1 MYSTHSYREDPPR
14 RCRFNQCEWL
24 EGGCG
29 TNLFGR
35 FRSNKGVVG
44 GQGQEGF
51 PEVLFTFTLLYNV
64 VDGCSDVVIV
74 VVVIIVVGI
83 VYVVLVLHAV

>member
-1 MYSTHSYREDPPR
+1 M
-14 RCRFNQCEWL
+14 
-24 EGGCG
+24 
-29 TNLFGR
+29 TNE
-35 FRSNKGVVG
+35 GVVG

-51 PEVLFTFTLLYNV
+51 PEVLFAFTLLYDV

-83 VYVVLVLHAV
+83 VVVVLVLHTV